1 MGIKKLECITCGGI
15 IDGVTLTCRSCGMQY
30 MLDDNFELK
39 VLQSH
44 LKWVTIDGM
53 VAVPGYILDDIGR
66 ETASEMI
73 LTDMAKSMAM
83 KLLPFMEFR
92 SMLNPCDQTI
102 RTHGRIRV
110 AEPVVTRFGN
120 TYMEMPRIDWRF
132 MDAN

>member
-1 MGIKKLECITCGGI
+1 MGIRKLECVTCGGK
-15 IDGVTLTCRSCGMQY
+15 IDGATLTCQSCGMQY
-30 MLDDNFELK
+30 MIDDNFELK
-39 VLQSH
+39 VLNSQ

-53 VAVPGYILDDIGR
+53 VAVPGYILDGIGR

-73 LTDMAKSMAM
+73 LTNMAKSMAT

-92 SMLNPCDQTI
+92 SMMNPCDATI

-110 AEPVVTRFGN
+110 AEPVVNRFGN

>member
-1 MGIKKLECITCGGI
+1 MGIRKLECVTCGGR
-15 IDGVTLTCRSCGMQY
+15 IDGATLTCQSCGMQY

-39 VLQSH
+39 VLNSH

-53 VAVPGYILDDIGR
+53 VAVPGYILDSIGR

-73 LTDMAKSMAM
+73 LTDMAKSMAK

-92 SMLNPCDQTI
+92 TMFNPCDQSI
-102 RTHGRIRV
+102 RTYGRIRV

-132 MDAN
+132 MDEN